1 MYKYGIMQ
9 GRLTSPKDN
18 RIQFFPK
25 DEWIEEFGSAAQI
38 GFDCIEWLY
47 DLHDAN
53 INPIATY
60 SGIETIKS
68 LALPFGVQVKSL
80 CAHYFIE
87 KPLIGANDD
96 KLQELLELFDW
107 LLQHAHKIG
116 ITRIVLPMEDASLVK
131 DITELE
137 HQVRWI
143 KKALFIAEKT
153 TMEIDLETT
162 LHPSILV
169 SFLDK
174 LLHPLLKIN
183 YDIGN
188 SAGMGYRLK
197 DEFAVYGHRIGS
209 VHIKDKLLN
218 GPTVALGTGNAD
230 IDALAYFLRKINF
243 KGDIVLEAA
252 RGAPGNEI
260 TWAQRNLKY
269 VIQNLERKI

>member
-1 MYKYGIMQ
+1 MQ

>member
-1 MYKYGIMQ
+1 M
-9 GRLTSPKDN
+9 
-18 RIQFFPK
+18 
-25 DEWIEEFGSAAQI
+25 
-38 GFDCIEWLY
+38 
-47 DLHDAN
+47 
-53 INPIATY
+53 
-60 SGIETIKS
+60 
-68 LALPFGVQVKSL
+68 
-80 CAHYFIE
+80 
-87 KPLIGANDD
+87 IGANDD

-107 LLQHAHKIG
+107 LLQRAHKLG

-169 SFLDK
+169 ILIDK

-188 SAGMGYRLK
+188 SAGMGYCMK
-197 DEFAVYGHRIGS
+197 DEFAAYGHRIGS

-218 GPTVALGTGNAD
+218 GPTVALGTGKAD
-230 IDALAYFLRKINF
+230 VNALAYFLQKINF
-243 KGDIVLEAA
+243 KGDIIFEIA
-252 RGAPGNEI
+252 RGVPGAEI
-260 TWAQRNLKY
+260 AWAQRNLKY
-269 VIQNLERKI
+269 VIQNLERKV